1 MTSNAL
7 VPGFVLTPLNARL
20 QQDTAAV
27 EALAD
32 FLAAFA
38 RRNGC
43 GARRVGAPPVAAL
56 EP

>member
-1 MTSNAL
+1 M
-7 VPGFVLTPLNARL
+7 GFVERL
-20 QQDTAAV
+20 LYNGLADAAV